1 MVTITASSRETPYT
15 PVTPTTDFPC
25 DFPIFGKNVGEFPA
39 TDLEVEINGQTRTD
53 FTVIATFVDGISTDA
68 VVRMAVGVIGDVVV
82 RGKRTPR
89 RTDQYANG
97 APLPISA
104 HNYALNRLESE
115 MQEVRR
121 DTDRTTGGLAQ
132 EVKDRIAA
140 DELERA
146 ERIAAD
152 EQEKSQRIASDE
164 AETAARISGDV
175 AERDARIAGDQ
186 RLQAQVDI
194 INVELDQFDSKVA
207 RAEAAATSAENS
219 AQEAHELV
227 QQATAGFVGFED
239 GLGYDFG
246 FITQTLTYFDRD
258 FGSIADPVVN

>member
-1 MVTITASSRETPYT
+1 MVTITASTRETPYQ

-25 DFPIFGKNVGEFPA
+25 MFPIFGKNVGEFPA
-39 TDLEVEINGQTRTD
+39 TDLEVEINGEIRTD

-68 VVRMAVGVIGDVVV
+68 IVRMSVGVTGDVLV

-121 DTDRTTGGLAQ
+121 DSDRNTGGLAQ
-132 EVKDRIAA
+132 EIKDRIEA
-140 DELERA
+140 DELERG

-152 EQEKSQRIASDE
+152 AAEKAERIASDQAE
-164 AETAARISGDV
+164 ASARQFAD
-175 AERDARIAGDQ
+175 EQEKQERIAGDSN
-186 RLQAQVDI
+186 LQAQVDG
-194 INVELDQFDSKVA
+194 INVRLDHFDADVA
-207 RAEAAATSAENS
+207 RAEAAAESAENS
-219 AQEAHELV
+219 AAEAHELV
-227 QQATAGFVGFED
+227 LEATAGFVGFED
-239 GLGYDFG
+239 GIGYDFG